1 MHDVGEWR
9 NHAHNNCYINTHH
22 DHGIYPSD
30 MSWSL
35 PRPTDYDRNAISPKI
50 RYPPKKLVLNKRDH
64 IRHIYGVDPMLS
76 LKLLHKKE
84 SLQTKKMKE
93 MRAKLM
99 SDVLKQFTFD
109 QADVAKKHRASRLNN
124 SSPDNKQLR
133 KSLSVPSVLQKRR
146 STKTS
151 VLAKHTESMHNMGL
165 LMNLDANHHA
175 MQQQDV
181 ARDTDDELSN
191 SDEEEL
197 EEHESHWVKKFS
209 NTYAR
214 NYWRNTKTGQS
225 SWTDPIPGIVERREA
240 KARAE
245 QEEKERVEREAAE
258 EERKK
263 EEALRALTPAAREK
277 EIKRQQKE
285 EAARSVAVSVCLVC
299 LSDLCACR
307 VVRLFLCLSVCLAR
321 LALSFCL
328 VAVPFCLVVV
338 SVRLFAVHCALCT
351 GSEKKSA
358 SGQSGR

>member
-1 MHDVGEWR
+1 MQTSMHDVGEWR

-285 EAARSVAVSVCLVC
+285 EAARLREEERQRAEWEMNEKHRR
-299 LSDLCACR
+299 AIER
-307 VVRLFLCLSVCLAR
+307 EWAKLAE
-321 LALSFCL
+321 LEHKITKNMMG
-328 VAVPFCLVVV
+328 V
-338 SVRLFAVHCALCT
+338 
-351 GSEKKSA
+351 KSA
-358 SGQSGR
+358 KKQAEEMKRLIQE